1 MMTSSN
7 TEIKNFDLGTSMA
20 KTESQEKQRKPWA
33 VKTVS
38 ILMYVMACLLV
49 AAVFA
54 GKPAATI
61 FIPLIV
67 YLAYGLSI
75 LKASA
80 RIGTIVFSFFGI
92 IANFSVYITS
102 DYTMNIVLI
111 DLAFYGVILAL
122 LFSPSARN
130 AK

>member
-1 MMTSSN
+1 MTSSN
-7 TEIKNFDLGTSMA
+7 TEIKNFDLGASTA
-20 KTESQEKQRKPWA
+20 ITEDHGKQRKPWA
-33 VKTVS
+33 VKTTS

-54 GKPAATI
+54 GKPAAAI

-75 LKASA
+75 LKSSA
-80 RIGTIVFSFFGI
+80 RIGTIAFSCFGLV
-92 IANFSVYITS
+92 ANISAYITS
-102 DYTMNIVLI
+102 DYTIDIVLI

-130 AK
+130 TN